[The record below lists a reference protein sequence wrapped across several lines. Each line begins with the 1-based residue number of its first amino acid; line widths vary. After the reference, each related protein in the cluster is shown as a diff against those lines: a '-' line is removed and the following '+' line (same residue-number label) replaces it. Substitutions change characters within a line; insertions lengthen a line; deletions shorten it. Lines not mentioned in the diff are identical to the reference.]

1 VYLQLGQ
8 LMQGVDGWPLLQT
21 PRSSFTP
28 PAVVAVDE
36 TAQGFKKHWAELLAR
51 LRSLI
56 VLRPREVRD
65 QPMLPPEQSWLLRE
79 NIRLQLQQAQWAA
92 VHAQSVIFENSLVQ
106 AKAWIEKYFD
116 RQDVDVKRARAQLNA
131 LIKTPVSIPAI
142 DISATQKALASYR
155 LEMSIVHEEA
165 AQ

>member
-1 VYLQLGQ
+1 
-8 LMQGVDGWPLLQT
+8 
-21 PRSSFTP
+21 
-28 PAVVAVDE
+28 
-36 TAQGFKKHWAELLAR
+36 
-51 LRSLI
+51 LI